1 MTTFIDY
8 AAPMMRIESLIK
20 EMHNQLLDREI
31 NTASE
36 LCLILVAE
44 ARVLQNTLIIM
55 KEKED
60 ALRKQAPTLH
70 ERI

>member
-1 MTTFIDY
+1 
-8 AAPMMRIESLIK
+8 MMRIEKLLK

-60 ALRKQAPTLH
+60 ALRKQAPTLQD
-70 ERI
+70 RV

>member
-8 AAPMMRIESLIK
+8 AAPMMRIENILK
-20 EMHNQLLDREI
+20 EMHNQLLDRDI

-55 KEKED
+55 KEKEN
-60 ALRKQAPTLH
+60 ALRQQAPTLQ
-70 ERI
+70 ERV

>member
-8 AAPMMRIESLIK
+8 AAPMMRIENLLK
-20 EMHNQLLDREI
+20 EMHNRLLDRDI

-60 ALRKQAPTLH
+60 ALRKQAPTLQ

>member
-1 MTTFIDY
+1 MSTFIDY
-8 AAPMMRIESLIK
+8 AAPMMRIENILK
-20 EMHNQLLDREI
+20 EMHNQLLDRDI

-55 KEKED
+55 KEKEN
-60 ALRKQAPTLH
+60 ALRQQAPTLQ
-70 ERI
+70 ERV

>member
-1 MTTFIDY
+1 MRTFIDY
-8 AAPMMRIESLIK
+8 AAPMMRIENILK
-20 EMHNQLLDREI
+20 EMHNQLLDRDI

-55 KEKED
+55 KEKEN
-60 ALRKQAPTLH
+60 ALRQQAPTLQ
-70 ERI
+70 ERV